1 MKVNISKGTKNLIY
15 CLLGLVIILAVFFFG
30 FQNIRQENNEL
41 KGQKAELEE
50 EIKQLNEIQVNQSE
64 YESQIEEY
72 ESRRKGYYKEF
83 PALVQARDQILYA
96 AELENRYD
104 SMLISEMEMEE
115 AEHVMGTDGD
125 ALALY
130 KIPAKME
137 CNINYDQLK
146 DFLMGTTKD
155 GTRKVVDEI
164 VLTKDSVTG
173 NLTGTISISMYY
185 MTGTG
190 QKYEAEQIEDV
201 TVGTPNIFQNG
212 VTSVPQEEEVPQT
225 QEETE

>member
-1 MKVNISKGTKNLIY
+1 MKVNISNTTKNLIY
-15 CLLGLVIILAVFFFG
+15 CLMGLVILLAAFFFG
-30 FQNIRQENNEL
+30 FQNFREENNKL
-41 KGQKAELEE
+41 KGQKAELEK

-64 YESQIEEY
+64 YESQIQEY
-72 ESRRKGYYKEF
+72 ESKRKGYYKEF

-96 AELENRYD
+96 AELESRYD

-125 ALALY
+125 ALVLY
-130 KIPAKME
+130 KVPAKLE

-146 DFLMGTTKD
+146 NFLMETTKD

-173 NLTGTISISMYY
+173 TLTGSISISMYY

-190 QKYEAEQIEDV
+190 QKYEPEKIEDV

-212 VTSVPQEEEVPQT
+212 VTPEQ
-225 QEETE
+225 